1 MRRVLADIPLIPA
14 MSNENNNL
22 RFVVHWLNNK
32 EFHFTLESEKLL
44 DELCRTR
51 GASEESSSTCETPD
65 GGGLQEPEEMHIAN
79 RGGAESLGTSPAAA
93 HSAMTYAQKKRLM
106 QRARDVLSVE
116 SNVSSTS
123 SHGWST
129 ASSNTLA
136 VGAAPNKVST
146 SKWSCLYSCASGSAS
161 CPRTGCTHTGR
172 RLRKTTHTR
181 RRS

>member
-123 SHGWST
+123 SHAWST

-136 VGAAPNKVST
+136 VGAAPSKVRACQ
-146 SKWSCLYSCASGSAS
+146 WS
-161 CPRTGCTHTGR
+161 
-172 RLRKTTHTR
+172 
-181 RRS
+181 